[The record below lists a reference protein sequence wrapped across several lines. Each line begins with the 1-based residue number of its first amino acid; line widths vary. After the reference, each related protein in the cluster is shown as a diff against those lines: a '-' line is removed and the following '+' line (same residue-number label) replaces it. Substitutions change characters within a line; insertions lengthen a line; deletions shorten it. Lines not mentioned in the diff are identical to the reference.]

1 MRTFL
6 LIACLFA
13 GGWIAAAPA
22 KDATLD
28 SDTEAKISAEAL
40 KKYSEAGDIRRYK
53 TLIESLRKPL
63 EELGP
68 PARQLQLPVRSYPD
82 GRPEAVLVAEEAWI
96 TLDTNYLRGRKVVVT
111 HYNEKGDVVAVL
123 TADEVA
129 VDRPQMLAVAKGNV
143 SGTMEGDY
151 MAGNGALVDLN
162 AKYMR
167 IIKRAMIQTK
177 RMGDV
182 KLTERGIF

>member
-22 KDATLD
+22 KDVTLD
-28 SDTEAKISAEAL
+28 PDTEAKISAAAVKTYKEP
-40 KKYSEAGDIRRYK
+40 GNTRRYK

-63 EELGP
+63 DELGS
-68 PARQLQLPVRSYPD
+68 PARQLQLPVRSYPN
-82 GRPEAVLVAEEAWI
+82 GRPEAVVVAEEAWI
-96 TLDTNYLRGRKVVVT
+96 TLDTNYLRGRNVVMT
-111 HYNEKGDVVAVL
+111 QYDEKGNVEAVL
-123 TADEVA
+123 TADEIA
-129 VDRPQMLAVAKGNV
+129 VDRPQMLAVAKGNI
-143 SGTMEGDY
+143 SGKMAGDRLD
-151 MAGNGALVDLN
+151 GNGALVDLN
-162 AKYMR
+162 ARYMR
-167 IIKRAMIQTK
+167 IIKRAIIHTK